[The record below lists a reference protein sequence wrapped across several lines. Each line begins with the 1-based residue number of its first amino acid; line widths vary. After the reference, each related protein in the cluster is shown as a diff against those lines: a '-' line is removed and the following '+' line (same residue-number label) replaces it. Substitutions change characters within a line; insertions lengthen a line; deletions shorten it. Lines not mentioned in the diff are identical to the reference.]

1 MSWIFGGKKKK
12 ASGSRDVDEP
22 KQKKKNKNDD
32 FLLGAATDDVDYLQ
46 SGGHSKGDETLY
58 ANELAEL
65 GFDIEPGDPMPSAV
79 ERPKREPNLLDV
91 DLSPYHVPE
100 LSEEDMQLTE
110 EDMND
115 PELLEAFSS
124 MAMDGGATDSAESDH
139 MDLLPESKQPTDIP
153 DTEGMDIG
161 SLQTLALSLTNEGR
175 KQEALEVMKR
185 VRYLKYAD
193 KIQDTVDAARN
204 ISMPVADTA
213 PEAFPPACGPYG
225 YASDAKQMALRL
237 KKAGHQGE
245 AIQWLRYAKQ
255 VEGGAPIVS
264 REDAA
269 PIVAPTVATNEPTAQ
284 EKKVSSNSSPPRAVE
299 RVTSLPRALSS
310 ANSAAGVADAFSPL
324 MAALEEAISY
334 HFKKAS
340 AANKDLQALTADE
353 ESNSDKTG
361 KAKSAA
367 YTALRSKYRASAT
380 EQMKLYK
387 MYTQELAVLQSRR
400 STPGLSP
407 PLFRWETTQISTPVE
422 NTYLGEDQIELVVN
436 GARDMEVLLSGHGH
450 RSISISY
457 NMGIPRDD
465 PATGHIPAKRYVDEI
480 GCVWDFKVVLP
491 FKRGRSLNKLLE
503 RKKIIFEIIL
513 HRGMFSGGDVTLGM
527 VSLPLVELLTKTTTG
542 GDALP
547 LTKEGRGR
555 GIGGVLSAY
564 AKVRVPI
571 DGPEVRITEERQL
584 VVLPWP
590 DVVTS
595 LPAEGSG
602 IKPADD
608 ARTPDEGT
616 VASPIEAPAA
626 AALTATA
633 SVGPGNSHEH
643 VAKQLSEKE
652 IQDPFSVDFLISND
666 VMDTELESLR
676 AELTQCADPDE
687 KFNIKFRY
695 DMVER
700 NLNIL
705 VMHVQNE
712 SLSLEDYLNT
722 LRDRLKRDQFMA
734 LYFKNSG
741 ETNTALKI
749 MKRIKIMSEELKN
762 AEGGS

>member
-1 MSWIFGGKKKK
+1 
-12 ASGSRDVDEP
+12 
-22 KQKKKNKNDD
+22 
-32 FLLGAATDDVDYLQ
+32 
-46 SGGHSKGDETLY
+46 
-58 ANELAEL
+58 
-65 GFDIEPGDPMPSAV
+65 
-79 ERPKREPNLLDV
+79 
-91 DLSPYHVPE
+91 
-100 LSEEDMQLTE
+100 MQLTE

-204 ISMPVADTA
+204 ISMP
-213 PEAFPPACGPYG
+213 
-225 YASDAKQMALRL
+225 
-237 KKAGHQGE
+237 
-245 AIQWLRYAKQ
+245 
-255 VEGGAPIVS
+255 
-264 REDAA
+264 
-269 PIVAPTVATNEPTAQ
+269 
-284 EKKVSSNSSPPRAVE
+284 
-299 RVTSLPRALSS
+299 
-310 ANSAAGVADAFSPL
+310 
-324 MAALEEAISY
+324 
-334 HFKKAS
+334 
-340 AANKDLQALTADE
+340 DLQALTADE

-361 KAKSAA
+361 QAKSAA
-367 YTALRSKYRASAT
+367 YTALRSKYRAAAT

-465 PATGHIPAKRYVDEI
+465 PATGHIPAKKYVDEI

-590 DVVTS
+590 DV
-595 LPAEGSG
+595 
-602 IKPADD
+602 
-608 ARTPDEGT
+608 GT
-616 VASPIEAPAA
+616 VASPKEAPAA

-652 IQDPFSVDFLISND
+652 IQDPFSVGFLISND